1 MCLSMTWVKFNGFHR
16 RRVVHPKRLF
26 LQPFM
31 TLWYFCFIMASQQTN
46 PGGVR
51 DEPGLPVPE
60 ASLIWDFWVYLC
72 HRILPR
78 VLRVSRKSLQY
89 RPNLKVTTDTLIS
102 GKFSLLQLTLFTLYK
117 RQKINYKEQ
126 IQTEKMKYMF
136 YDGRL
141 NTVLSRSSAHV
152 CSPKLCHESDFS
164 SHGKP
169 KY

>member
-16 RRVVHPKRLF
+16 RRVIHPKCLF

-31 TLWYFCFIMASQQTN
+31 TLWYFCIITTSQQTN
-46 PGGVR
+46 SGGVR
-51 DEPGLPVPE
+51 DETGLPVPE

-78 VLRVSRKSLQY
+78 LLGVSRKSLQY

-126 IQTEKMKYMF
+126 IQTVLKVMT
-136 YDGRL
+136 DVLTRL
-141 NTVLSRSSAHV
+141 KQKFCTRMLSKTVPWKWVQFSRQT
-152 CSPKLCHESDFS
+152 
-164 SHGKP
+164 
-169 KY
+169 